1 MSLLWSSSLVHRVQQ
16 LVEGLGE
23 DLFHLGQ
30 LAGGTDAGDDV
41 LALSVGEELAVQL
54 LAAGRRVAGEADAG
68 GGGLAAV
75 AEHHLLHVDS
85 GAEVARDAVGP
96 AVELGARVQPRL
108 EDRVD
113 RAVELLAGIRGPLA
127 TERLVGERLERGG
140 QLLEVLSGEVGVE
153 RNATGVL
160 DRRQRVLEDVGLDAL
175 DDLAVHLDEAAVAVV
190 REPLAAE
197 LLDDAG
203 NRLVGDAEVEDRVH
217 HAGHRLDG
225 AGADGDEQRAGG
237 GAELAARA
245 LLKAGQ
251 AGLYLLS
258 EAGGPFAVVVHG
270 IDTGSGRD
278 RECIGNRN
286 ADLGHVGQSRALA
299 AEQRLH
305 GHVTFGQ
312 VVDVL
317 RVSHVCTDSPRRQ
330 LLRLCATSL
339 GRGSRSRRRSFES
352 ARCDRGQPI
361 HWARDVRPWV
371 PACESPVQG
380 TLRPT
385 VAL

>member
-1 MSLLWSSSLVHRVQQ
+1 M
-16 LVEGLGE
+16 
-23 DLFHLGQ
+23 
-30 LAGGTDAGDDV
+30 
-41 LALSVGEELAVQL
+41 
-54 LAAGRRVAGEADAG
+54 
-68 GGGLAAV
+68 
-75 AEHHLLHVDS
+75 
-85 GAEVARDAVGP
+85 
-96 AVELGARVQPRL
+96 
-108 EDRVD
+108 
-113 RAVELLAGIRGPLA
+113 
-127 TERLVGERLERGG
+127 
-140 QLLEVLSGEVGVE
+140 
-153 RNATGVL
+153 L
-160 DRRQRVLEDVGLDAL
+160 DRRERVLEDVGLDAL

-190 REPLAAE
+190 REALVAE

-225 AGADGDEQRAGG
+225 AGADRDEQRAGG

-245 LLKAGQ
+245 LLEAGQ

-330 LLRLCATSL
+330 LLRLSATSF

-371 PACESPVQG
+371 PACESTVQG